1 MKKCW
6 TRRIN
11 ILETDVKSIYGKLYF
26 EEWLE
31 NLAIAPGQDV
41 LTILNLVPEKA
52 RLQYLFRI
60 FKKYREN
67 QASNSIRLCS

>member
-60 FKKYREN
+60 FKKYR
-67 QASNSIRLCS
+67 